1 MCLLLIGTGIDS
13 INNKTVEND
22 YQNNSETQE
31 KDQSK
36 NKSTIEISKSVTE
49 KSRTNLIGSVTS
61 TTENFHQNKTV
72 CHTNETSKV
81 INTVKEHTTGT

>member
-49 KSRTNLIGSVTS
+49 RSRTNLIGSITR
-61 TTENFHQNKTV
+61 TTV
-72 CHTNETSKV
+72 S
-81 INTVKEHTTGT
+81 IP

>member
-22 YQNNSETQE
+22 YQNNPETQE

-49 KSRTNLIGSVTS
+49 KVELI
-61 TTENFHQNKTV
+61 
-72 CHTNETSKV
+72 
-81 INTVKEHTTGT
+81 

>member
-49 KSRTNLIGSVTS
+49 KSRTNLIGSAAS
-61 TTENFHQNKTV
+61 TT
-72 CHTNETSKV
+72 
-81 INTVKEHTTGT
+81 